1 MADKIQAYEMELVFT
16 GSLGMKDVNDLLR
29 YCGCEET
36 YLIKNALKIK
46 IKQTLLKIPDEAY
59 LEQIAR
65 ILEENYETKQF
76 TLMDCR
82 FTGYKYIREVEVDS
96 VE

>member
-1 MADKIQAYEMELVFT
+1 MTKKIKAYEMELVFT

-29 YCGCEET
+29 HCGCEET
-36 YLIKNALKIK
+36 YLIKDALEIK
-46 IKQTLLKIPDEAY
+46 IKQTLLQIPDEAY
-59 LEQIAR
+59 LKDIAR
-65 ILEENYETKQF
+65 ILEETYETEQF

-96 VE
+96 DE